1 MLEGP
6 CYLFDMD
13 SISLQEQRLIW
24 YLSVRD
30 SIHVPFQ
37 LSTYTKINHII
48 INHIVLS
55 FIMWRKQTT
64 EAAAPMLNVEFV
76 TFSSLLES
84 RSFRIKNVN

>member
-1 MLEGP
+1 
-6 CYLFDMD
+6 MD
-13 SISLQEQRLIW
+13 SISLQEKRLIR
-24 YLSVRD
+24 YLSG

-48 INHIVLS
+48 INNIVLS

-76 TFSSLLES
+76 TWSSLL
-84 RSFRIKNVN
+84 